1 MKKVLIITYH
11 FPPKPGIAPIRPAGL
26 AKYLPENNWEPIILT
41 SLLPVRPETP
51 FKVIET
57 LPFFP
62 ERLQNRPE
70 FKIRWKELSSPPLTS
85 QILLSLPELFPF
97 PTNKIGWKV
106 CGLYAARNA
115 VKKEKIDAVIS
126 IFKPATSHFIA
137 AALKK
142 EFPNLFWI
150 ADFRDL
156 WTQNHAYN
164 RRGLRRFLERK
175 QEAKTLQNADVLTTV
190 SEPWAQKLK
199 DRHQK
204 PSFAIPNGFDLSI
217 WSTEPFRPGGRF
229 IISYTG
235 GIYFGKKAQD
245 AIPFLNA
252 LKSLV
257 TDGPIRSEEMEI
269 NFYGDR
275 KTRLDAAIR
284 ERGLEEV
291 VVQHG
296 VIPRKEVLE
305 KQRQSQLLLLL
316 DWNDPK
322 EPGVCPGK
330 LYEYLAARR
339 PMLSVGG
346 YNGVVRDLLE
356 ETNAGFYCRTEAEIK
371 TVLLQS
377 YREFKEKGSVN
388 YQGKEEAI
396 MRYSHRV
403 MAKRFAEILNQKI
416 SLKM

>member
-26 AKYLPENNWEPIILT
+26 AKYLPENGWEPIILT
-41 SLLPVRPETP
+41 SLLPFRPETP

-62 ERLQNRPE
+62 ERFPDRPE
-70 FKIRWKELSSPPLTS
+70 FKIRQKELYSPSLAN
-85 QILLSLPELFPF
+85 QIILSLPELFPF

-106 CGLYAARNA
+106 CGLYAARDA
-115 VKKEKIDAVIS
+115 VKKEKISAVIS

-142 EFPNLFWI
+142 EFPNLTWI

-156 WTQNHAYN
+156 WTQNHTYK
-164 RRGLRRFLERK
+164 RRGLRRFLETR
-175 QEAKTLQNADVLTTV
+175 QEIKTLQNADALTTV

-199 DRHQK
+199 NRHQK
-204 PSFAIPNGFDLSI
+204 PSFAIPNGFDPAE
-217 WSTEPFRPGGRF
+217 WPAEPSRPAGRF
-229 IISYTG
+229 VISYTG

-245 AIPFLNA
+245 VIPFLNA
-252 LKSLV
+252 LNSLV
-257 TDGPIRSEEMEI
+257 NEGLMKSDEI
-269 NFYGDR
+269 SVNFYGDR
-275 KTRLDAAIR
+275 KTRLDTAIK

-296 VIPRKEVLE
+296 VVPRKETLE

-316 DWNDPK
+316 DWNDP
-322 EPGVCPGK
+322 EESGVCPGK
-330 LYEYLAARR
+330 LYEYLAAQR
-339 PMLSVGG
+339 PIISVGG
-346 YNGVVRDLLE
+346 HRGAVTDILK

-377 YREFKEKGSVN
+377 YREFKETGSVS
-388 YQGKEEAI
+388 YRGEEEAI

-403 MAKRFAEILNQKI
+403 MARKFAEILNR
-416 SLKM
+416 SRELR